1 MESSADLRNY
11 LTELKT
17 VVMVQSGMHC
27 CPLLVVLGV
36 HVLSPIVGLQVHWQK
51 MKLLRP
57 LLAENYTAPHS
68 TGLNQHMRK
77 LL

>member
-1 MESSADLRNY
+1 MESSGDFRND

-27 CPLLVVLGV
+27 CPLLVMLGV
-36 HVLSPIVGLQVHWQK
+36 HVLSPIGGTVSPLAK

-57 LLAENYTAPHS
+57 LLEENYTAPHS
-68 TGLNQHMRK
+68 TGLNQHKRK